1 MNKNWSNLNKE
12 FQIHL
17 KKENFGQGIAYL
29 LELRKTLFDFV
40 CEMKANLTLSAFS
53 HQPFPN
59 HKGYENKTI
68 AYSLYHIFRIEDIV
82 ANILINGKEK
92 DLFLEKDYQKR
103 LNSPLITTGNELVK
117 EEIRFFSEK
126 LNIDALYEYI
136 TDVYEN
142 SNNLIQSLS
151 SENLKQSFSKNDKER
166 IQKAKVVSL
175 NENAQWL
182 IDYWGNK
189 DVKGLLK
196 MPFSRHWIM
205 HIEACERIRR
215 GIKKS

>member
-40 CEMKANLTLSAFS
+40 CEMKANLTLSTFS

-151 SENLKQSFSKNDKER
+151 FENLKQSFSKNDKER
-166 IQKAKVVSL
+166 IQKAKVVSP
-175 NENAQWL
+175 NENARWL

-189 DVKGLLK
+189 DVEGLLK

-205 HIEACERIRR
+205 HIEACEKIRR